1 MKLSKK
7 SKNSRSRQQK
17 SKKLRKQS
25 RRNQKGGVSNSC
37 TLQYAK
43 SNASYGSGGAATNI
57 HNTNPQAS
65 LDLDNKFMSYGGPLP
80 LGSSIVGGGSCK
92 DEGVGTGSPK
102 SETFKE
108 YLTSLDSKLS
118 AVTGGSN
125 YESMIPEPNSK
136 PNTRNSQQRGAGYT
150 SDPSEFIGGQPVYK
164 GYDDNSPPA
173 IVGGQLVFGTPDQPV
188 CGSGAVGGGERRK
201 NKKSNSKKSNSKKSK
216 SKKSKQNKKSKK
228 SKKQRG
234 GDFTVLNRSKPA
246 EFASAFNGEK
256 GVFTADMSQR
266 TFEGRQPNWNPSDV

>member
-25 RRNQKGGVSNSC
+25 RRNQKGGVSASC
-37 TLQYAK
+37 TLQYAA
-43 SNASYGSGGAATNI
+43 SNPSYGSGAASNI

-125 YESMIPEPNSK
+125 CESMIPEPNSK

-173 IVGGQLVFGTPDQPV
+173 IVGGQLIFGTPDQPV
-188 CGSGAVGGGERRK
+188 CGSGAVGGGVRRK
-201 NKKSNSKKSNSKKSK
+201 NKKSK

-266 TFEGRQPNWNPSDV
+266 TFEGRQPIWSPADV